1 MGQISK
7 QGSAVNSS
15 VPGGID
21 WGHLGTFS
29 WWADWEIQKGFIC
42 LSRDCWEVRFNRVL
56 PLHAV
61 SGLLHVSSRW
71 ISYMETQ
78 DSKDEYLRYRKWK
91 YQSFKTWPQNLSH
104 RIFKAVKGPSQIQ
117 TAGLGVGGLQILHKS
132 MTGLPRNLCHF
143 YCVIACLSS
152 DFTEDTFSP
161 SHDSC
166 IFTTASHSG
175 QVPGVNGVP
184 SLWGLDFSLISYELK
199 PRILHFSYNEWCW
212 ASFHVFVSH
221 LYVFFGE
228 MSI

>member
-1 MGQISK
+1 MAKNKCFVVFYDSMGQISK

-15 VPGGID
+15 VPCGID

-91 YQSFKTWPQNLSH
+91 YQSFKTWPQNLAPHHFCHIVFS
-104 RIFKAVKGPSQIQ
+104 KQSKGPLRFKQQGWGWEGYRYSI
-117 TAGLGVGGLQILHKS
+117 
-132 MTGLPRNLCHF
+132 
-143 YCVIACLSS
+143 
-152 DFTEDTFSP
+152 SP
-161 SHDSC
+161 WQDC
-166 IFTTASHSG
+166 QGIYAIFT
-175 QVPGVNGVP
+175 V
-184 SLWGLDFSLISYELK
+184 W
-199 PRILHFSYNEWCW
+199 
-212 ASFHVFVSH
+212 
-221 LYVFFGE
+221 
-228 MSI
+228 